1 MEIIGRIKTSR
12 ENSEYIMCSLER
24 VGDVYVLRFLGE
36 ANEHRLN
43 PAFVEDI
50 ISKLD
55 IVDASDAKALVTVN
69 EGKYFSNGLDLAW
82 LQDDPNTRSP
92 FRMINHTGAVAMQAV
107 AFDNLIS
114 RLMHVK
120 VPTVASICGHAVA
133 GGFILAMAHDHRH
146 MRGDRGFLYMSE
158 VDVHIVIPPRLM
170 GLLRAKMDA
179 RTFKDVVLKA
189 PKLTGATAMALGLV
203 DSVHTTAIE
212 TFDAAM
218 AEAVRLAGRN
228 WRRDVYLGLRLNMF
242 PDFQPRD
249 GDPNCSQTRAAMAT
263 SKL

>member
-1 MEIIGRIKTSR
+1 
-12 ENSEYIMCSLER
+12 MCSLER

-36 ANEHRLN
+36 TNEHRLN
-43 PAFVEDI
+43 PAFVEDV

-82 LQDDPNTRSP
+82 SQEDPSIRT
-92 FRMINHTGAVAMQAV
+92 AMQSV

-114 RLMHVK
+114 RLMLVK
-120 VPTVASICGHAVA
+120 VPTVAAICGHAVA

-158 VDVHIVIPPRLM
+158 VDVHIVIPQRFM
-170 GLLRAKMDA
+170 GLLRGKMDA
-179 RTFKDVVLKA
+179 KTFKDVVLKA
-189 PKLTGATAMALGLV
+189 PKLTGAAAMALGLV
-203 DSVHTTAIE
+203 DSVHTTASE

-242 PDFQPRD
+242 PEFQPRD
-249 GDPNCSQTRAAMAT
+249 GDQSCSQIRATMAT

>member
-1 MEIIGRIKTSR
+1 
-12 ENSEYIMCSLER
+12 MCSLER

-43 PAFVEDI
+43 PALVEDI

-82 LQDDPNTRSP
+82 VQEDPNIRS
-92 FRMINHTGAVAMQAV
+92 AVQSA

-120 VPTVASICGHAVA
+120 VPTVAAICGHAAA

-170 GLLRAKMDA
+170 GLLRGKMDA
-179 RTFKDVVLKA
+179 RTLKDVVLKA
-189 PKLTGATAMALGLV
+189 PKLTGAAAMALGLV
-203 DSVHTTAIE
+203 DSVHTTASE

-218 AEAVRLAGRN
+218 AEAVWLAGRN
-228 WRRDVYLGLRLNMF
+228 WRRDVYLGNRLNMF

-249 GDPNCSQTRAAMAT
+249 GDQSSRQTRAAMAAT

>member
-1 MEIIGRIKTSR
+1 
-12 ENSEYIMCSLER
+12 MCSLER

-36 ANEHRLN
+36 ANEHRFN

-82 LQDDPNTRSP
+82 VGEDPNIRS
-92 FRMINHTGAVAMQAV
+92 AMQST

-120 VPTVASICGHAVA
+120 VPTVAAICGHAAA

-170 GLLRAKMDA
+170 GLLRGKMDA

-189 PKLTGATAMALGLV
+189 PKLTGAAAMALGLV
-203 DSVHTTAIE
+203 DSVHVTASE

-218 AEAVRLAGRN
+218 AEAVGLAGRN

-242 PDFQPRD
+242 PDFQPQD
-249 GDPNCSQTRAAMAT
+249 GDQSSSQTRAAAMAT